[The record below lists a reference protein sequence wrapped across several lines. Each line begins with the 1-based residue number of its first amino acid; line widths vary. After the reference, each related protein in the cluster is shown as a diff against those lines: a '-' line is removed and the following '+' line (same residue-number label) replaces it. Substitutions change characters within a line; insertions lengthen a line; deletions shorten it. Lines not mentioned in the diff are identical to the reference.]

1 MDLLAFTEHKGLL
14 GPQGTGGFYISKDI
28 EIEPLIR
35 GGTGSKSDSEFQ
47 PEFFPDKYESETIN
61 AMGLAFLSASLN
73 FILKNKKSIL
83 HYNGRFG
90 AYTADPV
97 TVPVSVWGYTPMPFL

>member
-47 PEFFPDKYESETIN
+47 LEFFPDKYESETIN

-83 HYNGRFG
+83 RERKIFNRFIHRRI
-90 AYTADPV
+90 TKLKKSKILWP
-97 TVPVSVWGYTPMPFL
+97 S